1 MLNVSDSWPQA
12 EVKKAHMAGEPPIS
26 KDNTPERMLVEE
38 LQAKIKGQ
46 LCSWIKEIGL
56 RQPTEVQ
63 GRVGVQMG
71 SQ

>member
-1 MLNVSDSWPQA
+1 
-12 EVKKAHMAGEPPIS
+12 MAGEPPIS